1 MTAKEFA
8 KSKGVELVGK
18 ISRYTYK
25 DEKGN
30 RWTCFNDEVG
40 NEVSKK
46 MNANVFEL
54 RTAEEKRKE
63 AEVFNNRK

>member
-25 DEKGN
+25 DENGN

-54 RTAEEKRKE
+54 RTAEEKRAE
-63 AEVFNNRK
+63 AQKYQH